1 MDRFGMWATQREE
14 HKERI
19 KKTNKERYGVEIA
32 SKSDIVKEKIK
43 KTNNE
48 RYGGNSAMSDT
59 KIREKCFK
67 KMKDRKEYKFPSG
80 RIEYVQ
86 GYEPQALDILLKKY
100 DENDIVCSNSPT
112 IYYSF
117 NGNKH
122 LHVTDIFIKSENKI
136 IEAKSKWTFEIKE
149 DFPAPLGPDSTVA
162 LPLSFDSSSLRPSPV
177 SAEVLRSSYPI
188 SG

>member
-1 MDRFGMWATQREE
+1 MWATQREE

-149 DFPAPLGPDSTVA
+149 DK
-162 LPLSFDSSSLRPSPV
+162 
-177 SAEVLRSSYPI
+177 VLIKQREAKNQGYKYEI
-188 SG
+188 WILTKKGEIIDILN